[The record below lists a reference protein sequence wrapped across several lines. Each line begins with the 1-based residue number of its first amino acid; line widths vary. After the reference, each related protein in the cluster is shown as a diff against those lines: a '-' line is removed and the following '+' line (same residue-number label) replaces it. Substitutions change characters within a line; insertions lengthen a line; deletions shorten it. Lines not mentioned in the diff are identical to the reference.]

1 MKKHVFIG
9 ISGGIAAYKSL
20 TLIRS
25 FVKND
30 YEVKVVATDHA
41 LEFVTPLTIETLS
54 GNKLYNNMFQTG
66 QERTTEHIALAQW
79 ADVFIVAP
87 ATANIIGK
95 YAHGLAD
102 DALSTTLL
110 AYKKILFMAPAMND
124 AMWDNEAVQANLKIL
139 QNRGVKILEPRSGF
153 LACNSE
159 GKGRMMEPEKIFEA
173 IDNYLCGKN
182 SGLRALVSAGGT
194 QEPIDAVRYIGNRS
208 SGLMGFCLAES
219 LAQKGVQ
226 VDLISGPTSLT
237 THHPLIHRIDVQTAA
252 DMLQACQMVAS
263 QVDIII
269 MAAAVADYTPEHA
282 VDYKVKKTDAT
293 WQIHLK
299 PTEDILKTLSL
310 HRANDRQ
317 IVVGFA
323 LETNDEKE
331 NAIKKLKTKQLDMIV
346 LNSLN
351 DKGAGF
357 STSTNKVLL
366 IDKNE
371 QVIDIPLQSKQAV
384 AEEIVSQILKKIN
397 HHE

>member
-1 MKKHVFIG
+1 MKKHVLIG

-79 ADVFIVAP
+79 ADVFVVAP

-102 DALSTTLL
+102 DALSTTLF

-139 QNRGVKILEPRSGF
+139 QNRGVKILEPGSGF

>member
-1 MKKHVFIG
+1 
-9 ISGGIAAYKSL
+9 
-20 TLIRS
+20 
-25 FVKND
+25 
-30 YEVKVVATDHA
+30 
-41 LEFVTPLTIETLS
+41 
-54 GNKLYNNMFQTG
+54 MFQTG

-79 ADVFIVAP
+79 ADVFVVAP

-102 DALSTTLL
+102 DALSITLL

-139 QNRGVKILEPRSGF
+139 QNRGVKILEPGSGF

-371 QVIDIPLQSKQAV
+371 QVIDIPLKSKQAV

>member
-1 MKKHVFIG
+1 MKKHVLIG

-79 ADVFIVAP
+79 ADVFVVAP

-139 QNRGVKILEPRSGF
+139 QSRGVKILEPGSGF

-357 STSTNKVLL
+357 STYKVLL

-371 QVIDIPLQSKQAV
+371 QVIDLPLQSKQAV

>member
-1 MKKHVFIG
+1 MKKHVLIG

-79 ADVFIVAP
+79 ADVFVVAP

-139 QNRGVKILEPRSGF
+139 QSRGVKILEPGSGF

-371 QVIDIPLQSKQAV
+371 QVIDLPLQSKQAV

>member
-1 MKKHVFIG
+1 MKKHVLIG

-30 YEVKVVATDHA
+30 YDVKVVATDHA

-79 ADVFIVAP
+79 ADVFVVAP

-110 AYKKILFMAPAMND
+110 AYKKILFIAPAMND

-139 QNRGVKILEPRSGF
+139 QSRGVKILEPGSGF

>member
-1 MKKHVFIG
+1 MKKHVLIG

-79 ADVFIVAP
+79 ADVFVVAP

-124 AMWDNEAVQANLKIL
+124 AMWDNEAVQANLKML
-139 QNRGVKILEPRSGF
+139 QNRGVKILEPGSGF

-384 AEEIVSQILKKIN
+384 AEEIVSQILKKII

>member
-1 MKKHVFIG
+1 MKKHVLIG

-79 ADVFIVAP
+79 ADVFVVAP

-139 QNRGVKILEPRSGF
+139 QSRGVKILEPESGF

-371 QVIDIPLQSKQAV
+371 QVINIPLQSKQAV

>member
-1 MKKHVFIG
+1 MKKHVLIG

-79 ADVFIVAP
+79 ADVFVVAP

-139 QNRGVKILEPRSGF
+139 QNRGVKILEPESGF

-159 GKGRMMEPEKIFEA
+159 GKGRMMELEKIFEA

>member
-1 MKKHVFIG
+1 MKKHVLIG

-79 ADVFIVAP
+79 ADVFVVAP

-139 QNRGVKILEPRSGF
+139 QSRGVKILEPGSGF

-384 AEEIVSQILKKIN
+384 AEEIVSQILNKIN

>member
-1 MKKHVFIG
+1 MKKHVLIG

-79 ADVFIVAP
+79 ADVFVVAP

-139 QNRGVKILEPRSGF
+139 QSRGVKILEPGSGF

>member
-1 MKKHVFIG
+1 MKKHVLIG

-79 ADVFIVAP
+79 ADVFVVAP

-139 QNRGVKILEPRSGF
+139 QNRGVKILEPGSGF

-226 VDLISGPTSLT
+226 VDLISGPSSLT

-384 AEEIVSQILKKIN
+384 AEEIVSQILNKIN

>member
-1 MKKHVFIG
+1 MKKHVLIG

-79 ADVFIVAP
+79 ADVFVVAP

-139 QNRGVKILEPRSGF
+139 QSRGVKILEPGSGF

-384 AEEIVSQILKKIN
+384 AEEIVSQILNKIN
-397 HHE
+397 HYE

>member
-1 MKKHVFIG
+1 MKKHVLIG

-79 ADVFIVAP
+79 ADVFVVAP

-139 QNRGVKILEPRSGF
+139 QNRGVKILEPGSGF

-219 LAQKGVQ
+219 LAQKGVR
-226 VDLISGPTSLT
+226 VDLITGPTSLT

-293 WQIHLK
+293 WQIQLK

-371 QVIDIPLQSKQAV
+371 LVIDIPLQSKQAV

>member
-1 MKKHVFIG
+1 MKKHVLIG

-79 ADVFIVAP
+79 ADVFVVAP

-139 QNRGVKILEPRSGF
+139 QNRGVKILEPGSGF

>member
-1 MKKHVFIG
+1 MKKHVLIG

-79 ADVFIVAP
+79 ADVFVVAP

-139 QNRGVKILEPRSGF
+139 QSRGVKILEPGSGF

-237 THHPLIHRIDVQTAA
+237 TH
-252 DMLQACQMVAS
+252 LQ
-263 QVDIII
+263 
-269 MAAAVADYTPEHA
+269 P
-282 VDYKVKKTDAT
+282 
-293 WQIHLK
+293 
-299 PTEDILKTLSL
+299 
-310 HRANDRQ
+310 
-317 IVVGFA
+317 
-323 LETNDEKE
+323 
-331 NAIKKLKTKQLDMIV
+331 
-346 LNSLN
+346 
-351 DKGAGF
+351 
-357 STSTNKVLL
+357 
-366 IDKNE
+366 
-371 QVIDIPLQSKQAV
+371 
-384 AEEIVSQILKKIN
+384 
-397 HHE
+397 

>member
-1 MKKHVFIG
+1 MKKHVLIG

-54 GNKLYNNMFQTG
+54 GNKMYNNMFQTG

-79 ADVFIVAP
+79 ADVFVVAP

-139 QNRGVKILEPRSGF
+139 QNRGVKILEPGSGF

-384 AEEIVSQILKKIN
+384 AEEIVSQILNKIN

>member
-1 MKKHVFIG
+1 MKKHVLIG

-79 ADVFIVAP
+79 ADVFVVAP

-139 QNRGVKILEPRSGF
+139 QSRGVKILEPGSGF

-219 LAQKGVQ
+219 LAQKGVR
-226 VDLISGPTSLT
+226 VDLITGPTSLT

-252 DMLQACQMVAS
+252 DMLQACQMVAA

>member
-1 MKKHVFIG
+1 MKKHVLIG

-79 ADVFIVAP
+79 ADVFVVAP

-139 QNRGVKILEPRSGF
+139 QNRGVKILEPESGF

-384 AEEIVSQILKKIN
+384 AEEIVSQILNKIN

>member
-1 MKKHVFIG
+1 MKKHVLIG

-79 ADVFIVAP
+79 ADVFVVAP

-139 QNRGVKILEPRSGF
+139 QSRGVKILEPGSGF

-371 QVIDIPLQSKQAV
+371 QVINIPLQSKQAV

>member
-1 MKKHVFIG
+1 MKKHVLIG

-79 ADVFIVAP
+79 ADVFVVAP

-139 QNRGVKILEPRSGF
+139 QNRGVKILEPESGF

>member
-1 MKKHVFIG
+1 MKKHVLIG

-79 ADVFIVAP
+79 ADVFVVAP

-139 QNRGVKILEPRSGF
+139 QNRGVKILEPGSGF
-153 LACNSE
+153 LACNRE

>member
-1 MKKHVFIG
+1 MKKHVLIG

-30 YEVKVVATDHA
+30 YDVKVVATDHA

-79 ADVFIVAP
+79 ADVFVVAP

-139 QNRGVKILEPRSGF
+139 QNRGVKILEPESGF

-282 VDYKVKKTDAT
+282 VDYKVKKTDVT

>member
-1 MKKHVFIG
+1 MKKHVLIG

-79 ADVFIVAP
+79 ADVFVVAP

-139 QNRGVKILEPRSGF
+139 QSRGVKILEPESGF